1 MSAGAG
7 SAAGSGFDLFNAG
20 QGPPLS
26 QELDLGAAA
35 APAAGAG
42 AGSSSALTRSHS
54 ASEIPKEADDKRT
67 VIFRKIVDTLYRN
80 WDTEGAEALSEKG
93 TKPTSAAFTVKSG
106 PQTFGKTFPSLMGA
120 PPPSD
125 RAVGVSGY
133 KFREPT
139 DPRLEK
145 AYRTVMVANR
155 DFIRDYIADNFTPD
169 DFMSQLLTDI
179 GQAGKWDP
187 PRARALEAIY
197 GVLEQAE
204 RDVAGMAKAD
214 LAVYRAMMA
223 QNALNVL
230 TAKGFGGGR
239 SIYTLRAKRRN
250 VRNKAQRRTRKG
262 LVRQGSRAHRKTR
275 RGSGARKPHGRRA
288 KGL

>member
-1 MSAGAG
+1 MSG
-7 SAAGSGFDLFNAG
+7 SFAASRADPYLREKDEE
-20 QGPPLS
+20 LKMS
-26 QELDLGAAA
+26 QELDLGESAAA
-35 APAAGAG
+35 SAGAG
-42 AGSSSALTRSHS
+42 AGSSSTLKRSHS
-54 ASEIPKEADDKRT
+54 ASAAPKEANDKRK
-67 VIFRKIVDTLYRN
+67 VIFQKIVDTLYRN

-93 TKPTSAAFTVKSG
+93 TKPASAAFTVRSG
-106 PQTFGKTFPSLMGA
+106 PSAIGKTVPSLMGA

-145 AYRTVMVANR
+145 AYRTVMVVNR
-155 DFIRDYIADNFTPD
+155 EFIKNYIADNFKVD
-169 DFMSQLLTDI
+169 DFMGQLLTDI
-179 GQAGKWDP
+179 AYASKFDA

-197 GVLEQAE
+197 GVLDQAE
-204 RDVAGMAKAD
+204 REVADMDKKD

-223 QNALNVL
+223 QNALNAL
-230 TAKGFGGGR
+230 TAKGFGGGGR

-275 RGSGARKPHGRRA
+275 RGSGARKPHGRRP